1 MLRAERLCAAWAS
14 ALSTGAMEGSIH
26 SVFDR
31 AVNIN
36 TAGGMVSMLPAERGL
51 YPWSCTV
58 QTSAPLSALG
68 LKPGMRAAI
77 SRAGMRVDEAGLAVD
92 LSAARPVNLDIW
104 QLDLT
109 VPPAAECL
117 AALEALLFAEGSAE
131 GMRPLAVGGADNP
144 FSAMIRPRLCALHTA
159 FLSGEPQKA
168 GEAAAAIAGCGPGLT
183 PSSDD
188 MLLGYVCAFYAL
200 AFQAGQG
207 HEAALAIGRAAC
219 KAAAAKTNAI
229 SGAFLLQCGEGLA
242 SQNILDLFYALFSGS
257 PGELAEAPARR
268 ILSIGAASGAD
279 ILTGV
284 VLSLQ
289 TLQTHGTR

>member
-1 MLRAERLCAAWAS
+1 MLRAERLCAAWES
-14 ALSTGAMEGSIH
+14 ALLAGATEGSIH

-36 TAGGMVSMLPAERGL
+36 TAGGMVSLLPAEKGL

-58 QTSAPLSALG
+58 QISAPFSALG

-77 SRAGMRVDEAGLAVD
+77 SRAAMRVDEAGFAVD
-92 LSAARPVNLDIW
+92 FSTARPTNLDIW
-104 QLDLT
+104 QLALT
-109 VPPAAECL
+109 QLPTQERL
-117 AALEALLFAEGSAE
+117 SALKALLFAQGSTE
-131 GMRPLAVGGADNP
+131 GMRSLAVGGADNP
-144 FSAMIRPRLCALHTA
+144 FSAMIRPRLCALHAA
-159 FLSGEPQKA
+159 FLSGEPQQA
-168 GEAAAAIAGCGPGLT
+168 GPAAAAIAGCGPGLT

-200 AFQAGQG
+200 ARQAGQAR
-207 HEAALAIGRAAC
+207 EAALAMGRAAC
-219 KAAAAKTNAI
+219 RAAAAKTNAI

-242 SQNILDLFYALFSGS
+242 SQNMLDLFNALFSDAL
-257 PGELAEAPARR
+257 GERLEAPAGR